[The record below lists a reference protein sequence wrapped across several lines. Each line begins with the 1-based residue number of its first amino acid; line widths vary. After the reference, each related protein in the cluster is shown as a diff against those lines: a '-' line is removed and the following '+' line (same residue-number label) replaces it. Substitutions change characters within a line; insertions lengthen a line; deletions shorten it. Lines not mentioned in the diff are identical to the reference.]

1 MNYLIVDDNKL
12 ARMSLRELISQTKL
26 LEFAGECSSGTEA
39 YQFITTGQV
48 DILFLDIEM
57 PGITGIEL
65 MKSLPEKPIII
76 FTTAKR
82 DYAID
87 VFDLNVADYLIKPIT
102 PPRLL
107 EAITKAGKIFENR
120 NATISRVEK
129 EFIFLKDKKV
139 LKKINISEILWIEA
153 MGDYIKIHT
162 PEKWYMAHTTLR
174 QLEVKLPTEK
184 FMKIH
189 RSYIIALNKIDSIE
203 DNVIHVNNNMIPLA
217 DSCRQ
222 QLFEKINMI

>member
-1 MNYLIVDDNKL
+1 
-12 ARMSLRELISQTKL
+12 MSLRELISQTKL
-26 LEFAGECSSGTEA
+26 LEFAGECSSGAEA

-65 MKSLPEKPIII
+65 MKSLPVKPIII

-87 VFDLNVADYLIKPIT
+87 VFDLNVADYLIKPVT
-102 PPRLL
+102 PQRLL

-129 EFIFLKDKKV
+129 EFIFLKDKKI

-162 PEKWYMAHTTLR
+162 PEKWYMAHTSLR